1 LLRHC
6 RRQGPGK
13 WGRGEG
19 RGVTKVETERRKQRG
34 RREKGGEGDKKVGER
49 RQQHFEKR
57 KNAVTKERRTRK
69 TGKPREKVLMF
80 QGGPWARQVRRV
92 GPQLST

>member
-1 LLRHC
+1 MGQR
-6 RRQGPGK
+6 
-13 WGRGEG
+13 RGE
-19 RGVTKVETERRKQRG
+19 RGDQG
-34 RREKGGEGDKKVGER
+34 GDREKEA
-49 RQQHFEKR
+49 KR
-57 KNAVTKERRTRK
+57 KERRTRK